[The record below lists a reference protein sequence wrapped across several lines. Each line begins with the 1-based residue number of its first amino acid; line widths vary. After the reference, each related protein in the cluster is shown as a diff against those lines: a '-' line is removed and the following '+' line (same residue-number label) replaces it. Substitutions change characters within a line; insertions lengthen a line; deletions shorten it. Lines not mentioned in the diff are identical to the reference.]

1 MKLMLSTAAA
11 VTALGLAAG
20 SASAQNAV
28 LVPHRGHYHVV
39 PSYSP
44 PVYSGYAYPAYSPGV
59 TIGSAY
65 SPASA
70 SAGSTRRRASG
81 TEAGFTRRRPSSAA
95 PVTGGVGITT
105 TITTGTII
113 TTTGRQS

>member
-1 MKLMLSTAAA
+1 MKLMLSAAAA

-44 PVYSGYAYPAYSPGV
+44 PVYGGYAYPTYSPGVTFGSAYSPGV
-59 TIGSAY
+59 SGGGFYPSPGIGYGSGFYA
-65 SPASA
+65 PAPA
-70 SAGSTRRRASG
+70 L
-81 TEAGFTRRRPSSAA
+81 
-95 PVTGGVGITT
+95 GGYRYGW
-105 TITTGTII
+105 G
-113 TTTGRQS
+113 GHHHHGHHHHHR